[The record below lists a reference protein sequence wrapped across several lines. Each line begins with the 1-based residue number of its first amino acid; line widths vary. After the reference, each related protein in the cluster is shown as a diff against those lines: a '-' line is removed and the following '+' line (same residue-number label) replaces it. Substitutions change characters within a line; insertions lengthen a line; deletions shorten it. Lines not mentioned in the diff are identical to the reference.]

1 MKVIVHT
8 IEMGD
13 VEDPEIYAAEPI
25 IKFENT
31 DKGRW
36 LMANSYK
43 QLEFTI
49 QPNSRTYGYKI
60 SIWSYLTEK
69 DLTYYSLKWGE
80 AENEL

>member
-1 MKVIVHT
+1 MKYIVHT

-25 IKFENT
+25 LAFEKT

-49 QPNSRTYGYKI
+49 RPNERTYGWKVL
-60 SIWSYLTEK
+60 IWSYLNEQ
-69 DLTYYSLKWGE
+69 DLSFYSLKWGE
-80 AENEL
+80 VEDEL